1 MNFVLCVLLLSGC
14 PTGSVCECSPT
25 TAVSATLP
33 AEQATLVPSSVKS
46 DASTSAA
53 KRLGSRRSSRVI
65 ARLERRIARKHRA

>member
-46 DASTSAA
+46 DASVPTL
-53 KRLGSRRSSRVI
+53 KRLGGRRSSRIV
-65 ARLERRIARKHRA
+65 ARCERRIARHKRA